1 MIDLLLY
8 STLACEDAVGIIQRV
23 KAQEEMLSVIKN
35 EIILTVQE
43 ATPDCP
49 WDAND
54 WRNGD

>member
-8 STLACEDAVGIIQRV
+8 STISCEDAVGIIQRV
-23 KAQEEMLSVIKN
+23 NKHDDMMSVIKE

-54 WRNGD
+54 